1 MKHLRVTVNGVAY
14 DVQVEELENDAE
26 NINSRSS
33 DSTSNAQDNNKEQY
47 INADS
52 IDAPMSGTIISV
64 KVKDGDKVNKGDILF
79 ILEAMKMENE
89 IKAYKDAIVLKVNVK
104 EGQSVESGQKVILLN

>member
-14 DVQVEELENDAE
+14 DVQVEELENNEE
-26 NINSRSS
+26 NISNSSS
-33 DSTSNAQDNNKEQY
+33 KTMSKIQDNEEQY

-64 KVKDGDKVNKGDILF
+64 KVKDGDKVNEGDTLF

-89 IKAYKDAIVLKVNVK
+89 IKAYKDATVVKVNIK
-104 EGQSVESGQKVILLN
+104 EGQSVESGQKAIFLN

>member
-14 DVQVEELENDAE
+14 DVQVEELENNEE
-26 NINSRSS
+26 NISNSSS
-33 DSTSNAQDNNKEQY
+33 KTMSKIQDNKEQY

-64 KVKDGDKVNKGDILF
+64 KVKDGDKVNEGDTLF

-89 IKAYKDAIVLKVNVK
+89 IKAHKDATVLKVNIK
-104 EGQSVESGQKVILLN
+104 EGQSVESGQKAIFLN